1 MKSYKILLLVSIL
14 MQLIKGPRFQDFI
27 DQIIHRRK
35 RIESYLFE
43 KLKNEFDRNEENID
57 DDPADELFEDNQEED
72 VETEGEDDDF

>member
-1 MKSYKILLLVSIL
+1 M
-14 MQLIKGPRFQDFI
+14 
-27 DQIIHRRK
+27 IHRRE

-57 DDPADELFEDNQEED
+57 DDPADELFENNREDN